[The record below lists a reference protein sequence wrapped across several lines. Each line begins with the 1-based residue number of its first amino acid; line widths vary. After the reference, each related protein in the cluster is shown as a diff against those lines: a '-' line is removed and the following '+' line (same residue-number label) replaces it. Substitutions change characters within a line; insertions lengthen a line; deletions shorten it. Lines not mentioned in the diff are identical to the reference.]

1 MFIPHQIIMIIKS
14 SSDYVVCFTNT
25 KYVTASDCQMCVP
38 YIILYMCIEI
48 YQIFLWWTARNYYK
62 SVNAMIHLSFI
73 IWLQIKAPGSSL
85 IIVGTHLDKIHA
97 TRKELEHKCQLWY
110 SEILK
115 HKSKHIHGHH
125 YVNIM
130 DVCFVGIPEKG
141 KPLQLARLV
150 NAIYDVAMKI
160 NKYKG
165 IIEYN
170 ALCICMSCTYL
181 YIHVYVCTLF
191 CYLGKF
197 EIMYIPYL
205 LQLICTWHI
214 YSTLLCFISLIGLM
228 MYVCVYL
235 CNFR

>member
-1 MFIPHQIIMIIKS
+1 
-14 SSDYVVCFTNT
+14 
-25 KYVTASDCQMCVP
+25 
-38 YIILYMCIEI
+38 
-48 YQIFLWWTARNYYK
+48 
-62 SVNAMIHLSFI
+62 MIHLSFI

-141 KPLQLARLV
+141 KPLHLARLV
-150 NAIYDVAMKI
+150 NAIYDVAMKM
-160 NKYKG
+160 NTYKG
-165 IIEYN
+165 IIKYN
-170 ALCICMSCTYL
+170 AYVHVYACRVHTCTYM
-181 YIHVYVCTLF
+181 YICTLF

-205 LQLICTWHI
+205 LQLICT
-214 YSTLLCFISLIGLM
+214 
-228 MYVCVYL
+228 
-235 CNFR
+235 